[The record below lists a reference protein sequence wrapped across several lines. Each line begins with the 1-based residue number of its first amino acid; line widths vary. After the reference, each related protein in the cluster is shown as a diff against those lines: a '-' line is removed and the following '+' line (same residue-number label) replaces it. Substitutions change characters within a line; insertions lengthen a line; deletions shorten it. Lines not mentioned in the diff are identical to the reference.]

1 MEQTA
6 IKTASKL
13 LQKIYNNDNNAEAM
27 TFVGLV
33 LTMEANNDADFFLS
47 QLDDVIA
54 FCNKLK
60 VCILEESKPI
70 ILEQ

>member
-13 LQKIYNNDNNAEAM
+13 LQRVYHNDNNADAIA
-27 TFVGLV
+27 FVCIV
-33 LTMEANNDADFFLS
+33 KVMEEKNETEFFLN

-60 VCILEESKPI
+60 VCIVEESKPV
-70 ILEQ
+70 ILK

>member
-1 MEQTA
+1 MAQTA

-13 LQKIYNNDNNAEAM
+13 LQRIYHNDNSAEAM
-27 TFVGLV
+27 AFVGIV
-33 LTMEANNDADFFLS
+33 EVMEEKNETKFFLN

-70 ILEQ
+70 ILE